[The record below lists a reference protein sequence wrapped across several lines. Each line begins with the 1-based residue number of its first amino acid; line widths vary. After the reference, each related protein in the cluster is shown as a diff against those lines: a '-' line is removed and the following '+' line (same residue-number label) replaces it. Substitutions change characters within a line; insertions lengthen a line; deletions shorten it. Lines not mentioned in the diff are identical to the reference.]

1 MIYKYLIVK
10 RFTTFEKKITV
21 IKKTQ
26 VYIKYILSLGIIVL
40 IQACGV
46 YSFTG
51 ASISPD
57 VKTVQVDEFPN
68 YAQLVNPAL
77 TQTFTQGLQD
87 LFLNQTNLSLTN
99 NNGDLQF
106 EGEISEY
113 KITPAAITSGST
125 AAQNRLTIAVKV
137 RFYNN
142 KDEEQ
147 NFDKTFSHYQDF
159 DRNRDLSGAFE
170 DEVVEIILER
180 IFENIFNDSVA
191 NW

>member
-1 MIYKYLIVK
+1 
-10 RFTTFEKKITV
+10 V
-21 IKKTQ
+21 IKKFN
-26 VYIKYILSLGIIVL
+26 KYSKLIVGLGLIMGLS
-40 IQACGV
+40 QSCGF

-57 VKTVQVDEFPN
+57 VKTVQIDDFPN

-77 TQTFTQGLQD
+77 SQTFTQGLQD
-87 LFLNQTNLSLTN
+87 LFLNQTNLNLTSSG
-99 NNGDLQF
+99 GDLQF
-106 EGEISEY
+106 EGEITEY
-113 KITPAAITSGST
+113 RVTPAAITSGST

-142 KDEEQ
+142 NDEEK
-147 NFDKTFSHYQDF
+147 NFDKTFSHYEDF
-159 DRNRDLSGAFE
+159 PASTDLASIE
-170 DEVVEIILER
+170 DDIVNTILER

>member
-1 MIYKYLIVK
+1 VKNILINLS
-10 RFTTFEKKITV
+10 R
-21 IKKTQ
+21 
-26 VYIKYILSLGIIVL
+26 ILSVSIISVLFLQSCGI
-40 IQACGV
+40 

-87 LFLNQTNLSLTN
+87 LFLNQTNLSLIGSG
-99 NNGDLQF
+99 GDLQF
-106 EGEISEY
+106 EGEITEY
-113 KITPAAITSGST
+113 RVTPSANTSGST

-147 NFDKTFSHYQDF
+147 NFEKTFSHYEDF
-159 DRNRDLSGAFE
+159 DANKVLSGSTE
-170 DEVVEIILER
+170 DTLVELILER
-180 IFENIFNDSVA
+180 IFENVFNESVA

>member
-1 MIYKYLIVK
+1 M
-10 RFTTFEKKITV
+10 KKIIPNIPKTIIAV
-21 IKKTQ
+21 I
-26 VYIKYILSLGIIVL
+26 ILLTSLQSCGI
-40 IQACGV
+40 

-57 VKTVQVDEFPN
+57 VKTVQIDEFPN

-77 TQTFTQGLQD
+77 SQTFTQGLQD
-87 LFLNQTNLSLTN
+87 LFLNQTNLSLAN
-99 NNGDLQF
+99 NDGDLQF
-106 EGEISEY
+106 EGEITEY
-113 KITPAAITSGST
+113 RITPSATTAESK

-147 NFDKTFSHYQDF
+147 NFEKSFSHYEDF
-159 DRNRDLSGAFE
+159 SANEQLSGSFE
-170 DEVVEIILER
+170 DELVNLILER
-180 IFENIFNDSVA
+180 IFENIFNESVA

>member
-1 MIYKYLIVK
+1 MKLVK
-10 RFTTFEKKITV
+10 KSIKRIGYYTTALLALVTFL
-21 IKKTQ
+21 Q
-26 VYIKYILSLGIIVL
+26 S
-40 IQACGV
+40 CGV

-57 VKTVQVDEFPN
+57 VKTVQITDFPN
-68 YAQLVNPAL
+68 YAQLINPSL
-77 TQTFTQGLQD
+77 EQTFTQGLLD
-87 LFLNQTNLSLTN
+87 LFLNQTNLTLVN

-106 EGEISEY
+106 EGEITEY
-113 KITPAAITSGST
+113 RVIPTATTGNST

-147 NFDKTFSHYQDF
+147 NFEKTFSHYADF
-159 DRNRDLSGAFE
+159 DANKDLSGSFE
-170 DEVVEIILER
+170 DALVQIILER
-180 IFENIFNDSVA
+180 IFENIFNEAVA

>member
-1 MIYKYLIVK
+1 MRKLYKNISISIAAILLS
-10 RFTTFEKKITV
+10 FTFL
-21 IKKTQ
+21 Q
-26 VYIKYILSLGIIVL
+26 SCGI
-40 IQACGV
+40 

-57 VKTVQVDEFPN
+57 VKTVQISDFPN
-68 YAQLVNPAL
+68 YAQLVNPGLEQA
-77 TQTFTQGLQD
+77 FTIGLQD
-87 LFLNQTNLSLTN
+87 LFLNQTNLDLVT

-106 EGEISEY
+106 EGEITEY
-113 KITPAAITSGST
+113 RVTPSANTGNST

-147 NFDKTFSHYQDF
+147 NFEKTFSHYQDF
-159 DRNRDLSGAFE
+159 DANQQLQGAFE
-170 DEVVEIILER
+170 DGIVQVILDR
-180 IFENIFNDSVA
+180 IFENIFNDAVA

>member
-1 MIYKYLIVK
+1 VKHTYKNIAKVLV
-10 RFTTFEKKITV
+10 TLV
-21 IKKTQ
+21 
-26 VYIKYILSLGIIVL
+26 LSFSFL
-40 IQACGV
+40 QSCGV

-57 VKTVQVDEFPN
+57 VKTVQVSDFPN

-77 TQTFTQGLQD
+77 EQTFTIGLQD
-87 LFLNQTNLSLTN
+87 LFLNQTNLDLVN

-106 EGEISEY
+106 EGEITEY
-113 KITPAAITSGST
+113 RVTPSANTAGST

-147 NFDKTFSHYQDF
+147 NFEKTFTHYQDF
-159 DRNRDLSGAFE
+159 DANKDLSGSFE
-170 DEVVEIILER
+170 DAIVDEILER
-180 IFENIFNDSVA
+180 IFENIFNEAVA

>member
-1 MIYKYLIVK
+1 MRKLHKNIAVSIVA
-10 RFTTFEKKITV
+10 
-21 IKKTQ
+21 
-26 VYIKYILSLGIIVL
+26 ILLSFSFL
-40 IQACGV
+40 QSCGV

-57 VKTVQVDEFPN
+57 VKTVQVSDFPN
-68 YAQLVNPAL
+68 YAELVNPGLEQA
-77 TQTFTQGLQD
+77 FTIGLQD
-87 LFLNQTNLSLTN
+87 LFLNQTNLSLVN
-99 NNGDLQF
+99 GNGDLQF

-113 KITPAAITSGST
+113 RVTPSANTANST

-147 NFDKTFSHYQDF
+147 NFEKTFSHYEDF
-159 DRNRDLSGAFE
+159 DANKDLSGTFE
-170 DEVVEIILER
+170 DVIVQVILER
-180 IFENIFNDSVA
+180 IFENIFNDAVA

>member
-1 MIYKYLIVK
+1 MQL
-10 RFTTFEKKITV
+10 KKIYTSFV
-21 IKKTQ
+21 ILAFSMS
-26 VYIKYILSLGIIVL
+26 ILTFQS
-40 IQACGV
+40 CGV

-57 VKTVQVDEFPN
+57 VKTVQISDFPN

-77 TQTFTQGLQD
+77 SQTFTQGLQD

-99 NNGDLQF
+99 TDGDLQF
-106 EGEISEY
+106 EGEITEY
-113 KITPAAITSGST
+113 RITPSATTAEST

-147 NFDKTFSHYQDF
+147 NFDKTFSHYEDF
-159 DRNRDLSGAFE
+159 DANTSLSGAVE
-170 DEVVEIILER
+170 DDLVNLILER
-180 IFENIFNDSVA
+180 IFENIFNESVA

>member
-1 MIYKYLIVK
+1 VK
-10 RFTTFEKKITV
+10 KAYNNIAKTLSVLVFSIT
-21 IKKTQ
+21 
-26 VYIKYILSLGIIVL
+26 ILQS
-40 IQACGV
+40 CGV

-57 VKTVQVDEFPN
+57 VKTVEVSNFPN
-68 YAQLVNPAL
+68 YAQLVNPSL
-77 TQTFTQGLQD
+77 EQTFTQGLQD
-87 LFLNQTNLSLTN
+87 LFLNQTNLTLVS

-106 EGEISEY
+106 EGEITEY
-113 KITPAAITSGST
+113 RITPSANVGNST

-147 NFDKTFSHYQDF
+147 NFEKTFSHYQDF
-159 DRNRDLSGAFE
+159 DADRDLSGSFE
-170 DEVVEIILER
+170 DAIVQVILER
-180 IFENIFNDSVA
+180 IFENIFNEAVA

>member
-1 MIYKYLIVK
+1 MRLISK
-10 RFTTFEKKITV
+10 NIGKAILALLLSFTLL
-21 IKKTQ
+21 Q
-26 VYIKYILSLGIIVL
+26 SCGI
-40 IQACGV
+40 

-57 VKTVQVDEFPN
+57 VKTVQISDFPN
-68 YAQLVNPAL
+68 YAQLVNPGLEQA
-77 TQTFTQGLQD
+77 FTIGLQD
-87 LFLNQTNLSLTN
+87 LFLNQTNLDLVS

-106 EGEISEY
+106 EGEITEY
-113 KITPAAITSGST
+113 RVTPSANTAGST

-147 NFDKTFSHYQDF
+147 NFDKSFSHYQDF
-159 DRNRDLSGAFE
+159 DANKDLSGSFE
-170 DEVVEIILER
+170 DGIVDVILER
-180 IFENIFNDSVA
+180 IFENIFNEAVA